1 SAGVADCRT
10 GRGVRSRA
18 GGGGGVSTELFV
30 SCMEAFA
37 KPLERGGGG
46 TKLAVRIEQDPEHPI
61 LSTSLGTTNGV
72 TVDGDVT
79 LEVDLVHAP
88 IRGDRRGIGCHL
100 VSAVRVIS
108 TSLRG
113 VIREG
118 DIRAFDLWRGIF
130 VATERKSCGAA
141 DPPGGDGFGR
151 PGTGHDAGGD
161 AGEERNAAGGG
172 VGTAAD
178 EEFSPPWSF
187 LSPALSLEAS
197 LEGLRLEVVG
207 DEDAGCVGTGDGGEE
222 EEGRDGLVPEAVG
235 GLGGQELGAS
245 EEEGDSGLLSRPHE
259 PMGLPVGDRGR
270 DDDAH
275 AQRRKGCLQ
284 RRTADAPSVVAEMKG
299 LRVGVDSAGLAGDD
313 DRAVGTR
320 RVSVAVKW
328 SSVALLTGGEG
339 SDCGGQDDD
348 VGRGGHSRSSST
360 SQSQGGVSMSSSPD
374 SDAAE
379 RLRAFSRA
387 LWKGGLGTAGI
398 GVKRKCLPIHLGK
411 LSLSAEA
418 GMEGAAR
425 AAEIVAS
432 GRLAFGRF
440 TLSRDGLLVLLWAAK
455 LVPAF
460 TRPPPPPPLTSEET
474 HRVFGR
480 TPNAWPRGR
489 AQPGAARSHPPP
501 GSDGSDAGEAGV
513 GKAAAAATIVRLT
526 FPRVGIRA
534 CSTAVALA
542 TAPPSSREVVGTSGG
557 ASVTVSAESVE
568 GHFEVEDPGTM
579 VPPPP
584 PPGPSGQEPQDST
597 AVATPRRETHRLR
610 WLAIR
615 KATFVTGGSRSGGA
629 ESVVSGGRRGSS
641 GRSGVPVPPIAA
653 AAGVDGLAVEG
664 VWAEWSPALFFLAGQ
679 SGAMIVSSLKAAG
692 FLPAP
697 VSRSGLGYDPLQH
710 WSPPPPPPPP
720 SPPVSPPRSAG
731 MPSPDAN
738 KPVADAAARRGPPRG
753 FPGDAL
759 RLPAVGATSRAAA
772 CFANR
777 VFSGGDLP
785 PAVADLLWRPS
796 EERAE
801 HAGRGSGGDGSAA
814 GDTSGEARPGGGG
827 GGGGGGRRVGAA
839 GGSRGKVKIPKVFT
853 ASVRDVRVEFPYQA
867 GVCPG
872 DMEYGDVVRW
882 LRRFRCCSTTDG
894 FGGGVADAG
903 PPRGEVG
910 GSGGWG
916 EKVRRDDD
924 KLLPPRRCHSLPA
937 SAASSD
943 GDAGSSH
950 LPLRDS
956 LAWSC
961 QYVEAREFDMSVA
974 VSSGGGGGGRGSG
987 VLPHLNCAIS
997 GVSVSTAG
1005 YARGGN
1011 VGDGR
1016 GGGVR
1021 RTSSLLEAA
1030 KRSTSS
1036 PTPVPGGALPP
1047 SGAAKA
1053 RQVDDGTG
1061 ATAAE
1066 GGSGGKLSDGAPG
1079 RRGGLGR
1086 QSSSARFAVAL
1097 GGTRHCP
1104 NTRKRFLRVSK
1115 FAVLQMF
1122 SADRRPAGRPASR
1135 VVDILAE
1142 GVDGHWTPATHLK
1155 IIKPVREVTL
1165 SIWKAMLHL
1174 RRAWLA
1180 HPSLSRGGSG
1190 GDASSVLGGD
1200 RCPPWDDP
1208 AALEYW
1214 VRAWAGGGPSG
1225 PAGDTLHR

>member
-1 SAGVADCRT
+1 MQT
-10 GRGVRSRA
+10 I
-18 GGGGGVSTELFV
+18 LFV
-30 SCMEAFA
+30 FC
-37 KPLERGGGG
+37 
-46 TKLAVRIEQDPEHPI
+46 QDPEHPI

-72 TVDGDVT
+72 AVDGDVT

-88 IRGDRRGIGCHL
+88 IRGERRGIGCHL

-118 DIRAFDLWRGIF
+118 DIRAFDSWRGIF
-130 VATERKSCGAA
+130 VTSKGKSCGAA
-141 DPPGGDGFGR
+141 TPPGGDGFGG
-151 PGTGHDAGGD
+151 PATGRDAGGD
-161 AGEERNAAGGG
+161 AGGDADEERNAAGGG
-172 VGTAAD
+172 IGTAAD
-178 EEFSPPWSF
+178 EEILPRWSF
-187 LSPALSLEAS
+187 LSPTLSMEAS

-207 DEDAGCVGTGDGGEE
+207 DEEAGCVGTADGGEE
-222 EEGRDGLVPEAVG
+222 GGRDGLVPEAVG

-245 EEEGDSGLLSRPHE
+245 DEGRDSGLLSRPHE
-259 PMGLPVGDRGR
+259 PTGLPGGDRGR

-284 RRTADAPSVVAEMKG
+284 RRKADAPSVVAEVKG
-299 LRVGVDSAGLAGDD
+299 LRVGVGSAGVVGDD
-313 DRAVGTR
+313 DRTVGTR
-320 RVSVAVKW
+320 KVSVAVKW
-328 SSVALLTGGEG
+328 SSVALLTGGGG
-339 SDCGGQDDD
+339 SDGGGQDDD
-348 VGRGGHSRSSST
+348 VGGGGHSRSSST
-360 SQSQGGVSMSSSPD
+360 SQSQGGVSMSSSPEC
-374 SDAAE
+374 DAAE
-379 RLRAFSRA
+379 QLRASSGA
-387 LWKGGLGTAGI
+387 SWKGGLETAAV
-398 GVKRKCLPIHLGK
+398 GVKRKSLPIHLGK

-460 TRPPPPPPLTSEET
+460 TRPPPPPLTSEET

-480 TPNAWPRGR
+480 TPQARPRGR
-489 AQPGAARSHPPP
+489 AQLGAARTHPPS
-501 GSDGSDAGEAGV
+501 GSDGSDAGEDGV
-513 GKAAAAATIVRLT
+513 GTAAAATIIRLT
-526 FPRVGIRA
+526 VPRVGIHA

-542 TAPPSSREVVGTSGG
+542 AAPPSSREVVGTWGG
-557 ASVTVSAESVE
+557 ASVTVSAESLE

-579 VPPPP
+579 VSPPPPP
-584 PPGPSGQEPQDST
+584 PPGPSGQEPHDST
-597 AVATPRRETHRLR
+597 AGKTERHDAVLPEEATAEVATPQRETHRLR

-615 KATFVTGGSRSGGA
+615 KATFVTGGARSVGG
-629 ESVVSGGRRGSS
+629 ESVLSGGRRGSS
-641 GRSGVPVPPIAA
+641 GRSGVPVPPLAVAA
-653 AAGVDGLAVEG
+653 AVAGEDGLAVEG

-697 VSRSGLGYDPLQH
+697 ASRSGLGYDPLQH
-710 WSPPPPPPPP
+710 WSPPL
-720 SPPVSPPRSAG
+720 SAG
-731 MPSPDAN
+731 MPSPDASE
-738 KPVADAAARRGPPRG
+738 PVAADAAARREPPRG

-777 VFSGGDLP
+777 VFSGGGMP
-785 PAVADLLWRPS
+785 PAVVDLLWRPS
-796 EERAE
+796 EERVG
-801 HAGRGSGGDGSAA
+801 HAGRGGGGGGSAA
-814 GDTSGEARPGGGG
+814 GDTSSEARPSGGDGGGG
-827 GGGGGGRRVGAA
+827 GGRVGAA
-839 GGSRGKVKIPKVFT
+839 GGSRGKVKIPKAFT

-882 LRRFRCCSTTDG
+882 LRRFRCCSTTDWC
-894 FGGGVADAG
+894 GGGVPDAE

-910 GSGGWG
+910 VSGGWG
-916 EKVRRDDD
+916 EEVRRDDD
-924 KLLPPRRCHSLPA
+924 KQLPPRRCHSLPA
-937 SAASSD
+937 SAASSG

-950 LPLRDS
+950 LPLRDG

-974 VSSGGGGGGRGSG
+974 VSGGGGGGGGRG

-1005 YARGGN
+1005 YARGGD

-1036 PTPVPGGALPP
+1036 PTPTPGGALPT

-1066 GGSGGKLSDGAPG
+1066 GGDGGKLFHGNHG
-1079 RRGGLGR
+1079 RRGGLGH

-1122 SADRRPAGRPASR
+1122 SSDRRAGGGPASR

-1155 IIKPVREVTL
+1155 IIK
-1165 SIWKAMLHL
+1165 
-1174 RRAWLA
+1174 
-1180 HPSLSRGGSG
+1180 
-1190 GDASSVLGGD
+1190 VL
-1200 RCPPWDDP
+1200 
-1208 AALEYW
+1208 
-1214 VRAWAGGGPSG
+1214 
-1225 PAGDTLHR
+1225 